1 MAGVLL
7 TIWIQAILGR
17 HRSSSHLIRLIFKMS
32 TDAHQEL
39 RHVSIHPTRGL
50 FDFEFREI
58 GDYFELLFFLVWRDL
73 KVRYKQTAMGV
84 AWVLLQPLVSM
95 IIFSVIFGRIVGVP
109 SDGAPYPL
117 FAFAALVPWNFFATT
132 LNRCATGL
140 VSDANLL
147 SKVYFPRIILPLSA
161 SLSGLADFAI
171 ALIIS
176 IAMLAWYGVHPTG
189 AMLLV
194 PVFAGLALITAL
206 AFGLW
211 LAPLN
216 AQYRD
221 VAIVLPFVIQV
232 WMFVSPV
239 IYPVSLVPQRWRLL
253 YGLNPMVGVIEGF
266 RMGLLGTAH
275 LDWSVVG
282 MSAAAVL
289 MLLMGGLVYFGRAE
303 QTLADVV

>member
-1 MAGVLL
+1 
-7 TIWIQAILGR
+7 
-17 HRSSSHLIRLIFKMS
+17 
-32 TDAHQEL
+32 
-39 RHVSIHPTRGL
+39 L
-50 FDFEFREI
+50 FDFEVREI
-58 GDYFELLFFLVWRDL
+58 GEYFELLFFLVWRDL

-84 AWVLLQPLVSM
+84 AWVLLQPIVSM
-95 IIFSVIFGRIVGVP
+95 IILSVVFGRLVGVP

-117 FAFAALVPWNFFATT
+117 FVFAALVPWNLFATT
-132 LNRCATGL
+132 LNRCVTGL

-147 SKVYFPRIILPLSA
+147 SKVYFPRIILLLSA

-176 IAMLAWYGVHPTG
+176 IGMLAWYGVHPTG
-189 AMLLV
+189 ALLLV
-194 PVFAGLALITAL
+194 PVFAGFALLTAL

-221 VAIVLPFVIQV
+221 IGIVLPFVMQV

-239 IYPVSLVPQRWRLL
+239 IYPVSLVPQQWRLL
-253 YGLNPMVGVIEGF
+253 YGLNPMVGVLEGF
-266 RMGLLGTAH
+266 RLALLGTAH
-275 LDWSVVG
+275 VDWSVVG

-289 MLLMGGLVYFGRAE
+289 TLLVGGLVYFGRVE

>member
-1 MAGVLL
+1 
-7 TIWIQAILGR
+7 
-17 HRSSSHLIRLIFKMS
+17 
-32 TDAHQEL
+32 
-39 RHVSIHPTRGL
+39 
-50 FDFEFREI
+50 
-58 GDYFELLFFLVWRDL
+58 
-73 KVRYKQTAMGV
+73 
-84 AWVLLQPLVSM
+84 M
-95 IIFSVIFGRIVGVP
+95 IIFSVVFGRLVGVP

-171 ALIIS
+171 ALVIS
-176 IAMLAWYGVHPTG
+176 IGMLAWYGVPPTG
-189 AMLLV
+189 AMLLI
-194 PVFAGLALITAL
+194 PVFAGLALLTAL

-216 AQYRD
+216 ARYRD
-221 VAIVLPFVIQV
+221 VGIALPFVIQV

-239 IYPVSLVPQRWRLL
+239 IYPVSLVREHLPPQWHLL
-253 YGLNPMVGVIEGF
+253 YSLNPMVGVIEGF
-266 RMGLLGTAH
+266 RLALLGRTYGAPV
-275 LDWSVVG
+275 DWLAIG

-289 MLLMGGLVYFGRAE
+289 TLLVGGLVYFGRAE

>member
-1 MAGVLL
+1 
-7 TIWIQAILGR
+7 
-17 HRSSSHLIRLIFKMS
+17 MS
-32 TDAHQEL
+32 TDSHREL
-39 RHVSIHPTRGL
+39 RYVSVHPTRGL
-50 FDFEFREI
+50 VDFEVREI
-58 GDYFELLFFLVWRDL
+58 GEYFELLFFLVWRDL

-84 AWVLLQPLVSM
+84 AWILLQPLVSM
-95 IIFSVIFGRIVGVP
+95 MIFSVVFGRLVGVP

-117 FAFAALVPWNFFATT
+117 FSFAALIPWNFFAST

-171 ALIIS
+171 ALIFS
-176 IAMLAWYGVHPTG
+176 IGMLAWYGIHPTG

-194 PVFAGLALITAL
+194 PVFAGFALLTAL

-221 VAIVLPFVIQV
+221 IGIVLPFLIQV

-266 RMGLLGTAH
+266 RLALLGDAH
-275 LDWSVVG
+275 VTQVDWSVVG
-282 MSAAAVL
+282 VSAAAVL
-289 MLLMGGLVYFGRAE
+289 TLLVGGLVYFGRAE